1 MKSNVEIIKNF
12 LASQIDGEP
21 VPPHGSKA
29 IADLRVAIAEIH
41 KHRSSQELQTLA
53 LEILGLIID
62 RAASGIQAEQ
72 TLQRF
77 VRGDADY

>member
-1 MKSNVEIIKNF
+1 MKSNIQTIKSF
-12 LASQIDGEP
+12 LASQLDGNP
-21 VPPHGSKA
+21 VPPHGSKV
-29 IADLRVAIAEIH
+29 IADLTTAIAEIH

-53 LEILGLIID
+53 LEVLGLIID

>member
-1 MKSNVEIIKNF
+1 MKSNIQTIKSF
-12 LASQIDGEP
+12 LVSQIDGEP

-29 IADLRVAIAEIH
+29 IADLSTAIREIH
-41 KHRSSQELQTLA
+41 KHKSSQELQTLA
-53 LEILGLIID
+53 LEVLGLVID
-62 RAASGIQAEQ
+62 RASSGIKAEQ

>member
-1 MKSNVEIIKNF
+1 MKSNVEIIKTF
-12 LASQIDGEP
+12 LVSQLDGET

-29 IADLRVAIAEIH
+29 IADLSAAIREIH

-62 RAASGIQAEQ
+62 RASSGIQAEQ

>member
-1 MKSNVEIIKNF
+1 MSNIQIIKTF
-12 LASQIDGEP
+12 LVSQIDGEP

-29 IADLRVAIAEIH
+29 IADLSTAIREIH

-62 RAASGIQAEQ
+62 RASSGIQSEMA
-72 TLQRF
+72 LQKYI
-77 VRGDADY
+77 RGNLQ

>member
-12 LASQIDGEP
+12 LASQIDGNP

-29 IADLRVAIAEIH
+29 IADLSAAIREIH

-53 LEILGLIID
+53 LEVLGLIID
-62 RAASGIQAEQ
+62 RASSGIQSEMA
-72 TLQRF
+72 LQKYI
-77 VRGDADY
+77 RGNLQ